1 MPARGGSGV
10 SRAYSIRV
18 GGEGLSF
25 SEAIKTCFQKYAE
38 FRGRASRPEF
48 WWFVLL
54 YYLVILVPIVPLIA
68 VGSIGRG
75 DQPWDEAD
83 INVGGVVFG
92 IVIGVAVLALII
104 PYLAAGAGARHR
116 EVRVVVVDHIC
127 SLWLDHPDR
136 VLGNRWGPRV
146 ESIRATSGCPSGT
159 ARPSELLAAASAP
172 TSSAVGLVLP
182 VGLRPVRR
190 ARTHTLSKALFHSY
204 RRPTPRSGHQRWSAL
219 RKRLDALPPA
229 ARPELVDEAKAV
241 EATIRSPSTRRCPAR
256 A

>member
-104 PYLAAGAGARHR
+104 PYLAAGTRRLHDTGK
-116 EVRVVVVDHIC
+116 
-127 SLWLDHPDR
+127 SGWWWLITFVPFGSIILIVFWAIDGDQ
-136 VLGNRWGPRV
+136 GWNQYGPPPGV
-146 ESIRATSGCPSGT
+146 QAVQP
-159 ARPSELLAAASAP
+159 AP
-172 TSSAVGLVLP
+172 PNS
-182 VGLRPVRR
+182 
-190 ARTHTLSKALFHSY
+190 
-204 RRPTPRSGHQRWSAL
+204 
-219 RKRLDALPPA
+219 LPP
-229 ARPELVDEAKAV
+229 P
-241 EATIRSPSTRRCPAR
+241 PPPPPPQ
-256 A
+256 